1 LKEKDQSVRIGVL
14 FKVAAWRT
22 ARKFV
27 VLRGWIARE
36 TLVIGVPS
44 IGVTDDMMDGEA
56 EAEGETREEGPSEED
71 ETEDEEEERELVVML

>member
-14 FKVAAWRT
+14 FRVAAWRT

-56 EAEGETREEGPSEED
+56 EVEVETREDESEG
-71 ETEDEEEERELVVML
+71 EEEERELVVEL

>member
-1 LKEKDQSVRIGVL
+1 MKEKDQSVRIGVL
-14 FKVAAWRT
+14 FRVAAWRT

-44 IGVTDDMMDGEA
+44 IGMTDDMMDGEA
-56 EAEGETREEGPSEED
+56 EAEVETRED
-71 ETEDEEEERELVVML
+71 ETEGEEEERELVVEL

>member
-1 LKEKDQSVRIGVL
+1 MKEKDQSVRIGVL
-14 FKVAAWRT
+14 FRVAAWRT

-56 EAEGETREEGPSEED
+56 EVEVETREDESEG
-71 ETEDEEEERELVVML
+71 EEEERELVVEL